1 MIVDYVKVSS
11 LKQTTKRHAMTTT
24 SNKAAL
30 LDSSNKVIG
39 EVFHAPLS
47 DWIKVAG
54 CLTVNG
60 DPVNIKSYKIS
71 RSKKNLHA
79 AMYEQPLTE
88 TKVKGVFTFN
98 FISY

>member
-1 MIVDYVKVSS
+1 M
-11 LKQTTKRHAMTTT
+11 KQTTKRYAMTTI

-39 EVFHAPLS
+39 EAFNAPLGNT
-47 DWIKVAG
+47 IEVAG
-54 CLTVNG
+54 CLTVDG
-60 DPVNIKSYKIS
+60 DPVNTKSYKIS
-71 RSKKNLHA
+71 RSKKNLNA